1 MSWVL
6 QKNGANACHPRNPHE
21 IDGSGFFV
29 AIFTKTAHRSFPVQ
43 IPSSRLMPEIPWR
56 ARNENNR
63 YTVVSTDNSDVQ
75 SIATSLAFFI
85 QTFLRHWD
93 VWHTHNFLVTLLAP
107 DFHCCLL
114 LQRISFS
121 SLEMKFYGLRDLPD
135 PLVAEYNIKGKL
147 TQLNLV
153 NSALLQLLQSHLNC
167 KGSPLFLEAGF
178 KMFQVMW
185 WNPMINPAQ
194 PDLGCKNHQRGLL
207 LG

>member
-1 MSWVL
+1 ML

-85 QTFLRHWD
+85 QSFLALRCVAYPEIKSGH
-93 VWHTHNFLVTLLAP
+93 
-107 DFHCCLL
+107 
-114 LQRISFS
+114 SF
-121 SLEMKFYGLRDLPD
+121 G
-135 PLVAEYNIKGKL
+135 
-147 TQLNLV
+147 T
-153 NSALLQLLQSHLNC
+153 
-167 KGSPLFLEAGF
+167 
-178 KMFQVMW
+178 
-185 WNPMINPAQ
+185 
-194 PDLGCKNHQRGLL
+194 
-207 LG
+207 